1 MQTIEENGYCAVS
14 ISDHTVMKR
23 SDLVLYGVYAF
34 VFLWS
39 ALFLS
44 IIFLLPSR
52 YKEEDDKNEE
62 LPRYQILV
70 IGDIGRSPRMQ
81 YHAISMGKHGAPVDL
96 IGYLGRLIQSHLNLG
111 I

>member
-1 MQTIEENGYCAVS
+1 MEENNYCA
-14 ISDHTVMKR
+14 ISDHTVLTK

-34 VFLWS
+34 LFLWS

-52 YKEEDDKNEE
+52 YKKEDDKTGA
-62 LPRYQILV
+62 LPRCQILV

-81 YHAISMGKHGAPVDL
+81 YHAISMGKHGVPVDL
-96 IGYLGRLIQSHLNLG
+96 IGYLGKLMESRPNGYESI
-111 I
+111 